1 MTLWRRLSGFLWRH
15 DVQVVMDGKRSRGFG
30 FVTFSS
36 EEAMKKAV
44 EKNGSVRFV
53 CLHED

>member
-1 MTLWRRLSGFLWRH
+1 MN
-15 DVQVVMDGKRSRGFG
+15 GKRSRGFG